1 MKRLI
6 LSIYRRIYD
15 IIFVIVIKILGA
27 KFYMRFKSKIKLGY
41 KLDLENPKTYNEKLN
56 YRKLYDKNPLFD
68 ICSNKYLVRY
78 YVESKVGNE
87 LLTPH
92 IAVARKLTTR
102 VIDSLPKSF
111 VMKTSHGSG
120 GDNVLIVHDK
130 SQIDWSKK
138 KKSINKSLRRN
149 YGYYTLENWYSNTNR
164 YLTVEELLKIDDTF
178 IEYKVYSFWQNNNYK
193 SIIRVIHDRFGN
205 KTSSF
210 YDQNWNYIK
219 LKYQKDDIH
228 EPIEK
233 PAIFEELIKNSM
245 ILSRDFDHVRV
256 DFMYTNGKLYFGEL
270 TFADTSGFVKFDSR
284 EIDEYFG
291 SLWVQNVGIY
301 E

>member
-1 MKRLI
+1 
-6 LSIYRRIYD
+6 
-15 IIFVIVIKILGA
+15 
-27 KFYMRFKSKIKLGY
+27 MRFKSKIKLGY

-138 KKSINKSLRRN
+138 
-149 YGYYTLENWYSNTNR
+149 
-164 YLTVEELLKIDDTF
+164 
-178 IEYKVYSFWQNNNYK
+178 
-193 SIIRVIHDRFGN
+193 
-205 KTSSF
+205 
-210 YDQNWNYIK
+210 
-219 LKYQKDDIH
+219 
-228 EPIEK
+228 
-233 PAIFEELIKNSM
+233 
-245 ILSRDFDHVRV
+245 
-256 DFMYTNGKLYFGEL
+256 
-270 TFADTSGFVKFDSR
+270 
-284 EIDEYFG
+284 EIY
-291 SLWVQNVGIY
+291 
-301 E
+301 